1 MDRTEQKVM
10 YALLGAQRYPWEQGV
25 AAQAALEQGEEQIW
39 LPMAYDAVTR
49 QLPDGRLAMLGSD
62 AAVADS
68 AAVGEVCFR
77 AFEKTG
83 DPRFYQGAK
92 DMLDYLMKKAPRTKD
107 GAICH
112 NTRSFHEGYS
122 PLQLWVDA
130 LYMVPPFLSVMG
142 EHSEAYRQIQEYVR
156 VLQDEETKLLFHIC
170 DTGTGR
176 FIRRVRWA
184 TGNGWA
190 MMGITRTAEEAKK
203 QGQDEIA
210 SALYV
215 LVKELI
221 LSMQRFQRENGRFN
235 DILDDENSFADG
247 TSGLMFAVA
256 VYRNILA
263 GNLPK
268 EMGLAADRAVSAAEE
283 HIDAYGVLHEVCGC
297 PDFTAPGTS
306 AEAQAAYLMARAWQ
320 RKAKE

>member
-10 YALLGAQRYPWEQGV
+10 HALLGAQRYPWEQGV
-25 AAQAALEQGEEQIW
+25 AAQAMLEMGEESIW

-49 QLPDGRLAMLGSD
+49 ALPDGRLAMLGSD

-83 DPRFYQGAK
+83 DPLFIQGAK
-92 DMLDYLMKKAPRTKD
+92 DMLDYLMKKAPRTKE

-112 NTRSFHEGYS
+112 NTRSFHEGFS
-122 PLQLWVDA
+122 PFQLWADA

-142 EHSEAYRQIQEYVR
+142 ESMEAWRQIQEYVR
-156 VLQDEETKLLFHIC
+156 VLQDPETKLLFHIC
-170 DTGTGR
+170 DTSTGR

-190 MMGITRTAEEAKK
+190 VLGITRCAEEAKN
-203 QGQDEIA
+203 QGKDEIA
-210 SALYV
+210 SALYA
-215 LVKELI
+215 LVKEQI
-221 LSMQRFQRENGRFN
+221 LSMQRFQREDGRFN

-247 TSGLMFAVA
+247 TSGLMFAAA

-263 GNLPK
+263 GNLPE
-268 EMGLAADRAVSAAEE
+268 EMSLCADRAVAAAEE
-283 HIDAYGVLHEVCGC
+283 HIDAYGILHEVCGC
-297 PDFTAPGTS
+297 PDFVAPGTS
-306 AEAQAAYLMARAWQ
+306 AEAQAAYLMARVWK
-320 RKAKE
+320 RKVNE